1 MAELSK
7 SARANLPNSAFAY
20 IDSQGNRRLPIND
33 ESHVRNA
40 LSRFNQVKFEDEA
53 ARERAFRKV
62 LTAATKYGIAPV
74 GFVARQL
81 REAAA
86 REGSSDLPSGPVTFL
101 FSDIE
106 GSTSL
111 LQRLGDGYPATLSEV
126 KRLIGSAVDAHG
138 GYEVD
143 ARADE
148 FFAAFADAGS
158 ALEAAIEVQRSMRDH
173 AWPQGNV
180 VKVRIGLHS
189 GEPARTETGYVGLPV
204 NTGSRVCDAGHGG
217 QILVSG
223 ATREMLGADSEFGG
237 SLIDLGSH
245 QLRGLDDPVA
255 LFQASV
261 GDLPMDFPPVRSG
274 P

>member
-106 GSTSL
+106 GSTPL
-111 LQRLGDGYPATLSEV
+111 LQRLGDAYPATLAEV
-126 KRLIGSAVDAHG
+126 RRVIGSAVEAYG

-158 ALEAAIEVQRSMRDH
+158 ALGAALDVQRSMRDH
-173 AWPQGNV
+173 EWPEGDPV
-180 VKVRIGLHS
+180 RVRIGLHS

-223 ATREMLGADSEFGG
+223 ETWAILGEEQS
-237 SLIDLGSH
+237 SLVDLGSH
-245 QLRGLDDPVA
+245 QLRGLPDPVA
-255 LFQASV
+255 LFQV
-261 GDLPMDFPPVRSG
+261 VVDDLPKDFPPVRSG
-274 P
+274 S